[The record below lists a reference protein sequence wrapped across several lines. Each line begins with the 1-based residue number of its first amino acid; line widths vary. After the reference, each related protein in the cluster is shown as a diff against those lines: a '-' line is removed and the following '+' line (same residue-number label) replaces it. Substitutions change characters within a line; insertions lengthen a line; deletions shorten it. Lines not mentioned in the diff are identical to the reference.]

1 MDGMFGTQN
10 GIVFLFYL
18 TEGTEVVVN
27 LIEDDVWETIDE
39 STSDLND

>member
-27 LIEDDVWETIDE
+27 LIEDDV
-39 STSDLND
+39 L